1 MTMIG
6 FEQTPN
12 GQIKEYLPPSEQLF
26 SDREKRVM
34 FFNLFN
40 AYCENDMK
48 FTKKELDL
56 GDTIYEVFR
65 NKIDKLLYLS
75 CVYRASSAKQNN
87 IFKWKVSCTID
98 DFSGK
103 SMQKNIN
110 PNVSLV
116 LVEKWIRLIAGDS
129 GYRFLA
135 DLDDMF
141 LHLVYERAKL
151 VNRHN
156 EVLLFEKSI
165 VIVHHD
171 ENVSNTLLIPSYRMI
186 DKNNLQ
192 KDPSIAKH
200 MQTVF
205 DTLNTTDIRQ
215 VYLVYPKHA
224 TFKKHINIKVPHQ
237 VLLNEEDYRV
247 KVVPYSFSFCSK

>member
-12 GQIKEYLPPSEQLF
+12 GQIKEYLPASEQLL

-40 AYCENDMK
+40 AYCEKGMK
-48 FTKKELDL
+48 FTKKEIER
-56 GDTIYEVFR
+56 GDTIYEVFQ

-75 CVYRASSAKQNN
+75 SVYTALPIHRNN
-87 IFKWKVSCTID
+87 IFGWKVSRTIS
-98 DFSGK
+98 DFPGK
-103 SMQKNIN
+103 NMQKIIN

-116 LVEKWIRLIAGDS
+116 LVEKWIRLISGES

-151 VNRHN
+151 VNKHN

-192 KDPSIAKH
+192 KDPSIAKQ